1 MGQVGMARMVGQ
13 IPFRWQWGG
22 PRTLREG
29 RGFSIKA
36 AVAARGKAMMEP
48 ENTPES
54 ALILPSLAPATPVTI
69 PVPPAPEEIGGPQGL
84 EPTRYGDWER
94 RGRCIDF

>member
-1 MGQVGMARMVGQ
+1 MQVDMARMVGQ
-13 IPFRWQWGG
+13 ILTLWQWSG
-22 PRTLREG
+22 TCALREG
-29 RGFSIKA
+29 QGFSIKA

-54 ALILPSLAPATPVTI
+54 APIQPSLAPATPVTI

>member
-1 MGQVGMARMVGQ
+1 MARMVGQ
-13 IPFRWQWGG
+13 ILARWQWGG
-22 PRTLREG
+22 PCALREG
-29 RGFSIKA
+29 QGFSIKA

-54 ALILPSLAPATPVTI
+54 ALILPSVAPATPVTI